1 MICRSSVQT
10 QQDLSQ
16 KEKDNRFIT
25 KAAFYSAEIN
35 IHCLTSMIIL
45 VSQGRLPPY
54 ALNTYLFSSQP
65 CEATFRTARSLSG
78 TFSSITNFSVC
89 QFMKKIDKISMLN
102 HIKPTEEANIPNVR

>member
-10 QQDLSQ
+10 TQDLSQ

-35 IHCLTSMIIL
+35 IHCLTSMLIL

-78 TFSSITNFSVC
+78 TFS
-89 QFMKKIDKISMLN
+89 
-102 HIKPTEEANIPNVR
+102 